1 VSVLLESS
9 APNGLAP
16 GKQATSQTI
25 QNERNFRI
33 WLVIPSLM
41 VFVPVHKISMFRK
54 LALVLALATSA
65 YQRRGQEF
73 IKDFDRMVAM

>member
-1 VSVLLESS
+1 
-9 APNGLAP
+9 
-16 GKQATSQTI
+16 
-25 QNERNFRI
+25 
-33 WLVIPSLM
+33 
-41 VFVPVHKISMFRK
+41 MFRK